1 MSTRAQVRFAT
12 REPGVS
18 FNEHPDKINAQ
29 FYVHNDGYPEGLG
42 CQIAESLTKYGKL
55 NNWELEHVDIR
66 HGDLEY
72 IYYVWQDHGKDIWIS
87 IFSFSYADARDES
100 CIFVGRPEELLN
112 RFDERRIACKDRGYC
127 VNSTQSDMDQGV
139 DPEFCNP
146 RGCGRIQ
153 KSCFSGEVCDGRG
166 CCECVGRDPD
176 LCGTAC
182 CQNTN

>member
-29 FYVHNDGYPEGLG
+29 FYVHSDGYPEGLG
-42 CQIAESLTKYGKL
+42 CQIAESLTKYAKL
-55 NNWELEHVDIR
+55 NNWELEHVDIS

-87 IFSFSYADARDES
+87 IFSVGYDREDWCF
-100 CIFVGRPEELLN
+100 FVGRPEELLN
-112 RFDERRIACKDRGYC
+112 RFDERRVACEDRGYC
-127 VNSTQSDMDQGV
+127 VNSTQSEMDQGV

-146 RGCGRIQ
+146 DGCGRIQ
-153 KSCFSGEVCDGRG
+153 KSCFSGEICDGLG
-166 CCECVGRDPD
+166 CCACVGCDRDF
-176 LCGTAC
+176 CIENGC
-182 CQNTN
+182 KNTN